1 MSRKVDKHAQDYF
14 FIDVDLRSR
23 VLIGWGSEPKDE
35 VEVHLTKGYHRVFL
49 AKGQFNKLARKLSEF
64 CKG

>member
-1 MSRKVDKHAQDYF
+1 MSNEEQKNTKYYY

-23 VLIGWGSEPKDE
+23 QIIGWGREEREK

-49 AKGQFNKLARKLSEF
+49 SKGQYNKLERSISEF
-64 CKG
+64 